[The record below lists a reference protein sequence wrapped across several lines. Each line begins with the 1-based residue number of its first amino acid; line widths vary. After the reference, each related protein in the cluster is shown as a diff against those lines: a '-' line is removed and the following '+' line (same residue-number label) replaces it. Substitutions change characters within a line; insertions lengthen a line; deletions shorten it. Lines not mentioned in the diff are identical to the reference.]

1 MADEQHN
8 MTDKQVKRLVR
19 MASNFSV
26 AVKSLD
32 PDKQKAYLDRQ
43 REVAETRRR
52 AQTNDRLLRLRLK

>member
-1 MADEQHN
+1 MADDGHS
-8 MTDKQVKRLVR
+8 MTNKQVKRLVR
-19 MASNFSV
+19 MASNYSV

-32 PDKQKAYLDRQ
+32 PEKQDAYLGRQ